1 MKINSN
7 ITKLQQG
14 GLTPPFVS
22 WDPVPST
29 PVAPASPAPTSNTSD
44 SGSSDPLGGLLSK
57 DMTKLLMENGLPSD
71 VEALVGSISELYND
85 PIYQVTGDLNTS
97 SMASRYLSIL
107 SSLNRIKYNKEL
119 YTDEVERLTKNGGIS
134 DVAITNLGRI
144 VAQDLDNGLITQIT
158 PEEYQE
164 GNYRAMT
171 NGELAKLRATNPNM
185 AFDNNIF
192 QVLNNGIGSS
202 DILKFIN
209 DSLTNLGSTSY
220 TNEGYLSSDAQFVIN
235 GIKMLREDPEVGE
248 IIKDIRGAGGNGI
261 YKITS
266 ENQSNVKQASEALDY
281 IYGMMPENMK
291 NYLRSKAAINGLDP
305 NEGALTLLTSYIQ
318 SKTNTTSKH
327 QIDFDDTLTKA
338 IKGEGAA
345 GSSGKEELSPI
356 DMLQRGMHDPN
367 ALEMIKF
374 NPGTTFQYETI
385 GTRLPYLNKLNSKET
400 WGNAKLSEVLSN
412 STISAGNK
420 ENMYFGNKK
429 INPQDV
435 NRLMYLDDHG
445 VSFAFMPVKG
455 DGSPDLDLMERIQK
469 AENKIKEEGITEPIA
484 QREVYNEFQVSPYY
498 NMLHGTVGDRD
509 KMISSG
515 MVKPFYMVHA
525 AAVNDDGFWGVN
537 KDYSNPYVTKVTD
550 YGTFKNMANE
560 ALNKGLDGKP
570 GEIDLDDP
578 WVFKWM
584 RDDIYEGVLYI
595 EAADA
600 ITARS
605 LVSGVNI
612 PSNMASLGTMM
623 TESNSLVQKGY

>member
-22 WDPVPST
+22 WDPIPNT
-29 PVAPASPAPTSNTSD
+29 PVAPASSAPTSNTSS
-44 SGSSDPLGGLLSK
+44 SGASDPLGGLLSK

-71 VEALVGSISELYND
+71 VEALTDSISALYND
-85 PIYQVTGDLNTS
+85 PIYRVTGELNTAGLS
-97 SMASRYLSIL
+97 SRYLNII

-119 YTDEVERLTKNGGIS
+119 YDNEVERLTKNGGIS

-144 VAQDLDNGLITQIT
+144 VAQNLEDGSISQIT

-164 GNYRAMT
+164 GSYRAMT
-171 NGELAKLRATNPNM
+171 NGELAKLRAINPNM

-235 GIKMLREDPEVGE
+235 GVRMLREDPEVAE

-266 ENQSNVKQASEALDY
+266 ENQSNVKQASEALNY
-281 IYGMMPENMK
+281 IYGTMPENMK
-291 NYLRSKAAINGLDP
+291 NYLRSKAAISGLDP
-305 NEGALTLLTSYIQ
+305 DEGAISLLTNYIQ
-318 SKTNTTSKH
+318 SKTTINNKH
-327 QIDFDDTLTKA
+327 QIDFDASLTKA
-338 IKGEGAA
+338 IKGDSAVG
-345 GSSGKEELSPI
+345 GSGKEELSPI

-367 ALEMIKF
+367 ALEVIKF
-374 NPGTTFQYETI
+374 NPGTSFQYETI

-429 INPQDV
+429 IDPQDV

-445 VSFAFMPVKG
+445 VSFAYMPIKG
-455 DGSPDLDLMERIQK
+455 DGSPNLGIMENIQK
-469 AENKIKEEGITEPIA
+469 AEDKIKEEGITEPIQ
-484 QREVYNEFQVSPYY
+484 QREIYSEFQVAGYY
-498 NMLHGTVGDRD
+498 NMLHGTIGDRD
-509 KMISSG
+509 KMVNSG
-515 MVKPFYMVHA
+515 MIKPFYMVHA
-525 AAVNDDGFWGVN
+525 AAVNDDGFWGVS

-550 YGTFKNMANE
+550 FGTFKNMADE
-560 ALNKGLDGKP
+560 ALNKGLNGKP
-570 GEIDLDDP
+570 GEIDIDDP
-578 WVFKWM
+578 WLFKWM
-584 RDDIYEGVLYI
+584 KDDIYEGVLYI
-595 EAADA
+595 EASDA
-600 ITARS
+600 ITARAA
-605 LVSGVNI
+605 VSGVNI